1 MERLLK
7 SFVHVVDDDALFRSV
22 VTPRLTRAGYEVAAY
37 SSAQDFLDRL
47 PSEDRPSCILL
58 DVRLGLTGL
67 KLQSQ
72 LRERASTLP
81 VIFLTAS
88 INLSL
93 TVKAVKA
100 GAHNFLSK
108 AASLDELLEAI
119 KAAIADHAAMCGR
132 RSRLAALTPR
142 QRQVFA
148 HVVRGRRNRQIAT
161 AIGCTERTVKAHRHN
176 VMEKMQVQTLA
187 EPSQLLN
194 ASAHC
199 HPAWKGWIDLH
210 GLRRFPWRT
219 DEVPSSPPQAGRRH
233 PERSVTAI
241 RPPYSAPPA
250 QGHRTQRTGR
260 ASA

>member
-1 MERLLK
+1 MERLVK

-58 DVRLGLTGL
+58 DVRFGLTGL

-119 KAAIADHAAMCGR
+119 KAAIADHAAICGR
-132 RSRLAALTPR
+132 RSKLAALTPR

-148 HVVRGRRNRQIAT
+148 LVVRGRRNWQIAS
-161 AIGCTERTVKAHRHN
+161 AIGCTERTVKAHRHD

-187 EPSQLLN
+187 ELVSVAERIGALPS
-194 ASAHC
+194 
-199 HPAWKGWIDLH
+199 
-210 GLRRFPWRT
+210 GLEGLDRSSWAKEVPWRA
-219 DEVPSSPPQAGRRH
+219 DDVPSSPPSSGRRH
-233 PERSVTAI
+233 PETLGNR
-241 RPPYSAPPA
+241 
-250 QGHRTQRTGR
+250 H
-260 ASA
+260 

>member
-1 MERLLK
+1 MERK
-7 SFVHVVDDDALFRSV
+7 SFVHVVDDDALFRSL

-108 AASLDELLEAI
+108 ATSLDELLEAI

-132 RSRLAALTPR
+132 RSKLAALTPR

-148 HVVRGRRNRQIAT
+148 LVVRGRRNRQIAT

-176 VMEKMQVQTLA
+176 VMEKMQVQNLA
-187 EPSQLLN
+187 ELVSVAERIGALPS
-194 ASAHC
+194 
-199 HPAWKGWIDLH
+199 
-210 GLRRFPWRT
+210 GLEGLDRSSWAKEVSLAN
-219 DEVPSSPPQAGRRH
+219 DVPSSPPSSGTS
-233 PERSVTAI
+233 PS
-241 RPPYSAPPA
+241 
-250 QGHRTQRTGR
+250 
-260 ASA
+260 